1 MGGKRFKKK
10 QKQEKNKNEKKII
23 FLNILE
29 LIFLALMI
37 FSGIKIFNW
46 YKENKSNSMQ
56 LEKIAEY
63 VTIDKKETLEKKY
76 KINFNALKEKNSDTV
91 GWLKVENTDIEF
103 PVVQTQNNDF
113 YLNHSFDKNYN
124 SAGWIFMDCN
134 NKNYSEDK
142 NVVIYG
148 HNRRDGSMFGT
159 LKNVLSEEW
168 QKNNENLIFPFI
180 TENKDVKYEVF
191 SIYKIEKEDYYITT
205 NFKNDEEFLTFI
217 KKIKSRSL
225 KDFGVEVTSDDNIL
239 TLSTCADNNN
249 FRVVLHAKKMK

>member
-124 SAGWIFMDCN
+124 SAGWIFMDYK
-134 NKNYSEDK
+134 NKLDF
-142 NVVIYG
+142 YG
-148 HNRRDGSMFGT
+148 
-159 LKNVLSEEW
+159 L
-168 QKNNENLIFPFI
+168 
-180 TENKDVKYEVF
+180 
-191 SIYKIEKEDYYITT
+191 
-205 NFKNDEEFLTFI
+205 
-217 KKIKSRSL
+217 
-225 KDFGVEVTSDDNIL
+225 
-239 TLSTCADNNN
+239 
-249 FRVVLHAKKMK
+249 